1 MPGPFYYDKDIQVMV
16 DVVGLGH
23 PVMDQLVNISRFPS
37 GNSGTRA
44 EEIFHQGGG
53 NVATAMAAAARLGA
67 KAGMLAKIGG
77 DAIGDFIIK
86 DFEYNGVD
94 TSHILRA
101 GPGFTSSFVVAVSE
115 VEFGTRSFIGRGGGN
130 RVPPLSPE
138 ELDYDYI
145 ASAKILH
152 LENGSSASIAAARF
166 ARDKGITVC
175 IDAGYYSEDR
185 VEIIPHIDVFI
196 ASEMFY
202 NVMFKGREGDIQKNC
217 EEIHK
222 AGPSVVWVTFGSKG
236 CTGLVD
242 GQFYE
247 VPTFDVPVKDTTGAG
262 DVFHGAYIAA
272 MLEGLPHPECARY
285 ANAVSSIKCMFVGGR
300 TGIPNRET
308 LGRFLQDGTI
318 LTGEIEERLDYY
330 RRSFLAK

>member
-1 MPGPFYYDKDIQVMV
+1 MV

-23 PVMDQLVNISRFPS
+23 PVMDQLVNISRFPG

-67 KAGMLAKIGG
+67 KAGMIAKIGG

-86 DFEYNGVD
+86 DFKYNGVD
-94 TSHILRA
+94 TSRILRD
-101 GPGFTSSFVVAVSE
+101 GPQSHSAFVIAVSE
-115 VEFGTRSFIGRGGGN
+115 IEYGTRAFIGRGGA
-130 RVPPLSPE
+130 RASPLLPE
-138 ELDYDYI
+138 EIDYDYI

-152 LENGSSASIAAARF
+152 LENGGPASTAAARF
-166 ARDKGITVC
+166 ARDRGIKVC

-185 VEIIPHIDVFI
+185 VEIIPHIDIFI

-202 NVMFKGREGDIQKNC
+202 NVMFKGREADIQKNC
-217 EEIHK
+217 EEIHN
-222 AGPSVVWVTFGSKG
+222 AGPSVVWVTYGAKG
-236 CTGLVD
+236 CVGLVD
-242 GQFYE
+242 GRFYE

-300 TGIPNRET
+300 TGIPTRET
-308 LGRFLQDGTI
+308 LGRFLEDGTI
-318 LTGEIEERLDYY
+318 LTEEIEGRLDYY
-330 RRSFLAK
+330 RRSFLEN

>member
-1 MPGPFYYDKDIQVMV
+1 MV
-16 DVVGLGH
+16 DVVGLGQ
-23 PVMDQLVNISRFPS
+23 PVMDQLVNIPRFPS

-86 DFEYNGVD
+86 DFNYNGVD
-94 TSHILRA
+94 TSHILRG
-101 GPGFTSSFVVAVSE
+101 GPQSRSSFVIAVSE
-115 VEFGTRSFIGRGGGN
+115 VDFGTRSFIGRHVGDGVG
-130 RVPPLSPE
+130 RLLPE

-152 LENGSSASIAAARF
+152 LETGSPASIAAARF
-166 ARDKGITVC
+166 ARERGIKVC

-185 VEIIPHIDVFI
+185 VGIIPHIDIFI

-202 NVMFKGREGDIQKNC
+202 NVMFKGREADIQKNC

-222 AGPSVVWVTFGSKG
+222 AGPSVVWVTCGPKG
-236 CTGLVD
+236 CAGLVD

-272 MLEGLPHPECARY
+272 MLEGLSHPECARY

-308 LGRFLQDGTI
+308 LGRFLEDGTI
-318 LTGEIEERLDYY
+318 LTGEIEDRLEYY
-330 RRSFLAK
+330 RRSFLAN